1 MLNHIDQNGLDRK
14 FVQFRLVSERERGG
28 PIEYLDAY
36 KSKYKLIPWE
46 WAVLDCLLAVLAP
59 AVSILEVVDVAL
71 GHEGEPRL
79 PRTLLLPRFLIII
92 IAPRRLPRRRRLAPA
107 RTQYIIILSL

>member
-1 MLNHIDQNGLDRK
+1 MKLQQASVHEYIRARIIMRPVHIPG
-14 FVQFRLVSERERGG
+14 V
-28 PIEYLDAY
+28 
-36 KSKYKLIPWE
+36 
-46 WAVLDCLLAVLAP
+46 WAVLDGLLAVLAP